1 MREHIL
7 AWRNEGK
14 HPQEMADL
22 ASCSLRTV
30 YYLLS
35 YDQDYGTTTHPC
47 ARTSGRPRSLN
58 IGDINYL
65 TSLIAAR
72 PKIYLD
78 ELQEDLLS
86 TRGIDVSV
94 ATISRALRRWEMS
107 NKNVAS
113 AALERNE
120 LLRAT
125 WQAEHGDTPAE
136 YCVWIDE
143 GKGDGV
149 QSGRH
154 VFVKILSSEGRGF
167 PFSLHSYLKEL
178 LPLIFLKDQ

>member
-1 MREHIL
+1 MAPQISESVRERIL

-22 ASCSLRTV
+22 ASCSLCTV

-35 YDQDYGTTTHPC
+35 YDQDYGTTTNPF
-47 ARTSGRPRSLN
+47 ARTSGRPRSIN

-86 TRGIDVSV
+86 TCGIDVSV

-120 LLRAT
+120 LLQAI

-143 GKGDGV
+143 ASVDDKTN
-149 QSGRH
+149 QR
-154 VFVKILSSEGRGF
+154 ERGWSPIGQACVCRETF
-167 PFSLHSYLKEL
+167 
-178 LPLIFLKDQ
+178 I